1 MGAERG
7 EKLRVGEGRAQLR
20 SKACPL
26 TTQERQAQW
35 PGRAG
40 LRRVP
45 GLRSEKSCLFLEK
58 DSPSGAARG
67 QGPPTLRVRPQ
78 ARPLSSPGSV
88 LSPGR
93 LPRGN
98 DGGGDRHVDPARARA
113 PWRPVQVASQGAGDP
128 AETEPSARATSP
140 RCRRPCAGDPP
151 RLVRAQAP
159 VCGNRQGA
167 SAQRLTTPDQV
178 QLRGTRP
185 WRALFRLDRS
195 PHQQEATTLTSRGKR
210 SSGRGAGRRP
220 AAWLSSH

>member
-58 DSPSGAARG
+58 DSPAGTARG

-78 ARPLSSPGSV
+78 ARPLSSP
-88 LSPGR
+88 P
-93 LPRGN
+93 P
-98 DGGGDRHVDPARARA
+98 PRARSYPRA
-113 PWRPVQVASQGAGDP
+113 AAARERRGRRPTSG
-128 AETEPSARATSP
+128 PSARA
-140 RCRRPCAGDPP
+140 RPLAAGSGGI
-151 RLVRAQAP
+151 A
-159 VCGNRQGA
+159 G
-167 SAQRLTTPDQV
+167 
-178 QLRGTRP
+178 
-185 WRALFRLDRS
+185 
-195 PHQQEATTLTSRGKR
+195 
-210 SSGRGAGRRP
+210 SGRPRGD
-220 AAWLSSH
+220 

>member
-1 MGAERG
+1 MARQGGAAESPGTALR
-7 EKLRVGEGRAQLR
+7 EKLPFPGKGQSFGGSSRPGTADPPGEAAGP
-20 SKACPL
+20 PL
-26 TTQERQAQW
+26 V
-35 PGRAG
+35 
-40 LRRVP
+40 LP
-45 GLRSEKSCLFLEK
+45 GLGPIPRAA
-58 DSPSGAARG
+58 AARERRG
-67 QGPPTLRVRPQ
+67 RRPTRGP
-78 ARPLSSPGSV
+78 S
-88 LSPGR
+88 
-93 LPRGN
+93 
-98 DGGGDRHVDPARARA
+98 ARARA

-178 QLRGTRP
+178 QLRGTWP

>member
-58 DSPSGAARG
+58 DSPAGTARG

-78 ARPLSSPGSV
+78 ARPLSSPPPPRARSYPPGGCRERTTGAATDEWTQRASAPPGGRFRWHRRGRETPRR
-88 LSPGR
+88 LSP
-93 LPRGN
+93 
-98 DGGGDRHVDPARARA
+98 A
-113 PWRPVQVASQGAGDP
+113 PGRPVRAAAVP
-128 AETEPSARATSP
+128 ALEI
-140 RCRRPCAGDPP
+140 
-151 RLVRAQAP
+151 
-159 VCGNRQGA
+159 
-167 SAQRLTTPDQV
+167 
-178 QLRGTRP
+178 
-185 WRALFRLDRS
+185 
-195 PHQQEATTLTSRGKR
+195 H
-210 SSGRGAGRRP
+210 P
-220 AAWLSSH
+220 A